1 MKLVD
6 FVIILNWKYYIK
18 CKNKIKNVF
27 IKDVLKKYSY
37 FNLYSVKNI
46 FL

>member
-27 IKDVLKKYSY
+27 IKDVLK
-37 FNLYSVKNI
+37 NI
-46 FL
+46 VILICIV